1 LNYICGFSKVGQAVR
16 EVAVIGVGQST
27 FGRFPQKTVVELGR
41 EAVVAALKDAGIS
54 PKDIQVSYT
63 SKIYHTMVTGQ
74 SILKEVGIR
83 GIEMINVENACAGG
97 ATSFRGVWKDIAN
110 GQYDIGIA
118 IGVESMTTS
127 PIAGKL
133 IPPTEDDLEGQL
145 GLTMPGIFAIL
156 ARRQMEQYGTT
167 VEDFAMVSVKN
178 HHHGCLNPFAQ
189 YRKEFTV
196 EEILNSRMICDPI
209 TLLECCPNTDG
220 AAAAVLCSIKV
231 AKRYTTKPIK
241 VIGSA
246 LLSGEYRYLQGE
258 MTISP
263 LGSKTARM
271 AYEMAGVGPE
281 DIDVV
286 ELHDAFANEEILRY
300 EELGLCKPGE
310 GTRLVRERTTWVGG
324 KIPINPS
331 GGLLAL
337 GHPLS
342 ASGVRNIAEIVL
354 HLRRQAGERQTPNAK
369 VGLAHMLGGS
379 VAGLEAGACGIH
391 ILAR

>member
-1 LNYICGFSKVGQAVR
+1 
-16 EVAVIGVGQST
+16 
-27 FGRFPQKTVVELGR
+27 
-41 EAVVAALKDAGIS
+41 
-54 PKDIQVSYT
+54 
-63 SKIYHTMVTGQ
+63 
-74 SILKEVGIR
+74 
-83 GIEMINVENACAGG
+83 
-97 ATSFRGVWKDIAN
+97 
-110 GQYDIGIA
+110 
-118 IGVESMTTS
+118 MTTS
-127 PIAGKL
+127 PIAGRL
-133 IPPTEDDLEGQL
+133 IPPTKDDLDGQL
-145 GLTMPGIFAIL
+145 GLTMPSIFAIL

-167 VEDFAMVSVKN
+167 VEDFAQISVKN

-209 TLLECCPNTDG
+209 TLLQCCPNTDG
-220 AAAAVLCSIKV
+220 AAAAILCSMDV
-231 AKRYTTKPIK
+231 ARKYTTKPIR

-246 LLSGEYRYLQGE
+246 LLSGDYGYLMQDI
-258 MTISP
+258 TISL

-286 ELHDAFANEEILRY
+286 ELHDAFANEEMLRY

-310 GTRLVRERTTWVGG
+310 GTRLVRERATWIGG
-324 KIPINPS
+324 RIPVNPS

-354 HLRRQAGERQTPNAK
+354 HLRGQAGDRQTPNAK